1 MMPELKWIFDALPA
15 SGAKRGGNPEDYA
28 LGDLSLDTMV
38 REVLQNCH
46 DQKLESDSPVTVEFK
61 LCDLKGEERQKLLD
75 AVAWEVLEGHL
86 AGMAAHKN
94 PVGETFAREL
104 QEIHD
109 REFLRVLY
117 IRDSGTKGL
126 IGGEDEGELNFG
138 ALCRHVLQTSEDDQ
152 ERGGSYGLG
161 KAVLWAFS
169 GVQTVILTSRLSEP
183 DKHGARRL
191 FGRSNLSYHQAHGE
205 DWEGLGFF
213 GLEDPTGR
221 NRAVSAWEDDAA
233 LCAADL
239 GMPFDWSGEE
249 SGTGILLFD
258 FDEPEINDDRPLIEI
273 AGEIRDA
280 ASRWFWPC
288 LRNETLVVRTEAFDG
303 EEKVFDEESTTDLDE
318 IRPFAQI
325 CMPGGTIK
333 SRLEEEGDLGQRS
346 IDVKVPERY
355 PAGGDEGDPGGES
368 PALVRLGLLSS
379 DSPWAGSVALIRG
392 AGMVVDYWKPRAA
405 ADSDLNLYG
414 VFLGGTIAAFGG
426 PVEPK
431 HRRLERF
438 LRAAE
443 PPAHNRWVHTT
454 RRIQRRYARGSKRAL
469 DSLWQEIN
477 SVISEL
483 GGAAPPP
490 GEQGPEGLAKL
501 LDPGSGVN
509 PPRVPKIELEHAKAH
524 LDESKLEWV
533 VEGSITRSSG
543 DKPWR
548 ARLCL
553 VLATDGGSTTRQRL
567 DLGNYEVLTAG
578 VECRVVDRYLEISV
592 PAGVSSAQIK
602 VWSAP
607 LDRIEL
613 ESGNPVGHRGN
624 LGVVA
629 KVARLVVDVS
639 TAPVGASSGV

>member
-1 MMPELKWIFDALPA
+1 MPDLQWIFDALPE
-15 SGAKRGGNPEDYA
+15 SGAKRGGNPENYA
-28 LGDLSLDTMV
+28 LGSLSLDTMV

-75 AVAWEVLEGHL
+75 AVAWEVLEEHL

-126 IGGEDEGELNFG
+126 IGGEDEVELNFG
-138 ALCRHVLQTSEDDQ
+138 ALCRHVLQTSEKDQ
-152 ERGGSYGLG
+152 EKGGSYGLG

-169 GVQTVILTSRLSEP
+169 GVQTVVFTSRLSEP

-191 FGRSNLSYHQAHGE
+191 FGRSNLSYHEAHGE
-205 DWEGLGFF
+205 DWEGRGFF
-213 GLEDPTGR
+213 GLADPTGR
-221 NRAVSAWEDDAA
+221 KRAVSAWEDDASF
-233 LCAADL
+233 CAADL

-303 EEKVFDEESTTDLDE
+303 EEKVFDEESTTDLAE
-318 IRPFAQI
+318 IRPFVQI

-333 SRLEEEGDLGQRS
+333 SRLEEEGDLGQRP
-346 IDVKVPERY
+346 IDVKVPARH
-355 PAGGDEGDPGGES
+355 PAGGREGDPEGES
-368 PALVRLGLLSS
+368 PAILRLGLLSS

-392 AGMVVDYWKPRAA
+392 AGMVVDYWKPRAV

-414 VFLGGTIAAFGG
+414 VLLAGTIAAFQG
-426 PVEPK
+426 PVGPE

-443 PPAHNRWVHTT
+443 PPAHNKWVHTKMF
-454 RRIQRRYARGSKRAL
+454 A
-469 DSLWQEIN
+469 
-477 SVISEL
+477 
-483 GGAAPPP
+483 
-490 GEQGPEGLAKL
+490 
-501 LDPGSGVN
+501 
-509 PPRVPKIELEHAKAH
+509 
-524 LDESKLEWV
+524 
-533 VEGSITRSSG
+533 
-543 DKPWR
+543 
-548 ARLCL
+548 
-553 VLATDGGSTTRQRL
+553 
-567 DLGNYEVLTAG
+567 TAG
-578 VECRVVDRYLEISV
+578 
-592 PAGVSSAQIK
+592 SSI
-602 VWSAP
+602 
-607 LDRIEL
+607 
-613 ESGNPVGHRGN
+613 
-624 LGVVA
+624 
-629 KVARLVVDVS
+629 LV
-639 TAPVGASSGV
+639 